1 MLACWE
7 TTNSKHKCWG
17 NIYMLG
23 GCVGIVHMIE
33 NEIDVFVM
41 RLSAYDLELQ
51 NNWVVILAPIG
62 VDLIW
67 VKVGIETFFFDE

>member
-1 MLACWE
+1 
-7 TTNSKHKCWG
+7 
-17 NIYMLG
+17 MLG

-33 NEIDVFVM
+33 NETYVFVM
-41 RLSAYDLELQ
+41 RLLAYDLELQ

>member
-1 MLACWE
+1 
-7 TTNSKHKCWG
+7 
-17 NIYMLG
+17 MLG

-51 NNWVVILAPIG
+51 NNWVVILTPIS
-62 VDLIW
+62 VDLIQ